1 MTLDKPYYRIMR
13 PYYSVMPSFE
23 GDDYDYQ
30 EDEDNYDDDYYNYM
44 LDNRYC
50 SERSSLCRAYR
61 IIQDDLEKLFDYIE
75 PCNKNKKA
83 YSHRTFELLLRG
95 ATEVE
100 ANCKGILKAN
110 GYTIIPPDRK
120 MNITDYHKVE
130 QATKLS
136 EYEVRL
142 KCWHPNPLVLKPFDN
157 WRDTHSLSW
166 YQAYNDAKH
175 NRDTNFHK
183 SCLLNTVT
191 CIAGL
196 FCLLYSQFEYQ
207 FVNPYQITT
216 TNTKDKEGMMGF
228 NGVIFTIKPPQTWT
242 NSEKY
247 KFNWESLSGSSS
259 PYNQFR
265 F

>member
-1 MTLDKPYYRIMR
+1 MR
-13 PYYSVMPSFE
+13 PYYSIMPSFE

-30 EDEDNYDDDYYNYM
+30 GDEDNYDDYYYNYM

-50 SERSSLCRAYR
+50 SERSSLFRAYR

-75 PCNKNKKA
+75 PCESNKDA
-83 YSHRTFELLLRG
+83 YSHRTFELLLRS

-100 ANCKGILKAN
+100 ANCKGILKSN
-110 GYTIIPPDRK
+110 GYIRPRCGNMTIE
-120 MNITDYHKVE
+120 DYYKIQ

-136 EYEVRL
+136 EYEVKL
-142 KCWHPNPLVLKPFDN
+142 KCWHGSSEVLKPFEN
-157 WRDTHSLSW
+157 WGNTHSLSW

-183 SCLLNTVT
+183 SNLLNVVT

-216 TNTKDKEGMMGF
+216 TSTKDNEGMMGF
-228 NGVIFTIKPPQTWT
+228 NGVIFTIKPPETWT
-242 NSEKY
+242 DSEKY
-247 KFNWESLSGSSS
+247 QFNWESLSGSSS